1 MTVESSS
8 LPWTSR
14 VEAALRTLRDVEGVV
29 VRADGENIR
38 EIHLVT
44 SSDRRPNLVVRDVQ
58 TLLLARFGRS
68 IDRRVVSVVSVAPGA
83 APPVLEEAPAEEAER
98 APGPAPAPRAEAPAP
113 RRAPRI
119 EPEPEPEPI
128 APEPPADERI
138 RFGSVNLYVAG
149 ARAQAQVELRWK
161 GLPRMGSAAGWSTR
175 EGAHRLIATAT
186 VNAVQEFLDDEM
198 ALGVAEVEFVQ
209 MGRRSVAVVG
219 LTLLAHRQEKMLT
232 GSCTV
237 EQDVQQAVVLATL
250 AALNRVVGGMRA
262 KEPTE
267 YVLRPAS
274 AREESGARDRR

>member
-1 MTVESSS
+1 MTVGSSS
-8 LPWTSR
+8 LSWTSR

-68 IDRRVVSVVSVAPGA
+68 IDRRGVSVVSVAPGA
-83 APPVLEEAPAEEAER
+83 APPVPEEAPAEEAER
-98 APGPAPAPRAEAPAP
+98 APAPAAAPRAEAPAP
-113 RRAPRI
+113 RRAPLI
-119 EPEPEPEPI
+119 EPEPEPI

-250 AALNRVVGGMRA
+250 AALNRVVGGMRT